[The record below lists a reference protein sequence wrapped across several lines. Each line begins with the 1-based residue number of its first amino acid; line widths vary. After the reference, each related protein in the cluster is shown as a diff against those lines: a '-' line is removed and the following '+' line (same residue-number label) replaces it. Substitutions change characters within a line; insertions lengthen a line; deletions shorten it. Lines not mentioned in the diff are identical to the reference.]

1 MRPEIFESG
10 IISSILA
17 WLSALPLMLCAV
29 TFVFTSF
36 AKHEG
41 IPRWFSIWLAICLFI
56 FSPARYLLFLIVAAD
71 CYAVQSWGAFFS
83 LLPLSLYVPIVFAI
97 LALIGVVLPMYSLVP
112 ILDKAPVFTVARGL
126 LASVVLPVVCIVCSF
141 IFYWALPYAAW
152 TVHWRLETED
162 VIRATNG
169 PTAIVYRYFSSIGT
183 PIILPRFYDQTPQQP
198 LDELRCHAA
207 TVFLRD
213 SRKAYFVK
221 HQYPEI
227 YKKVIEGAATK

>member
-1 MRPEIFESG
+1 MRPEVFESG

-17 WLSALPLMLCAV
+17 WLSALPLMVAAV
-29 TFVFTSF
+29 AWVFTSF

-83 LLPLSLYVPIVFAI
+83 VFLLALYVPIVFGI
-97 LALIGVVLPMYSLVP
+97 LFFIGVGLPMYSLVP
-112 ILDKAPVFTVARGL
+112 IFGKSSQFTVARGL
-126 LASVVLPVVCIVCSF
+126 LASIVLPVVCIVSSF
-141 IFYWALPYAAW
+141 IFYWALPYAGW
-152 TVHWRLETED
+152 TVHWLKAKD

-183 PIILPRFYDQTPQQP
+183 PIILPAFYNQTPQQP
-198 LDELRCHAA
+198 IDELRCHAA
-207 TVFLRD
+207 AVFL
-213 SRKAYFVK
+213 SEARKGYFVK
-221 HQYPEI
+221 HQYPDL
-227 YKKVIEGAATK
+227 YQKLTQGAETE